1 MPCTARNIEEQRKQ
15 EEAIEEVSQMILDGT
30 IKIQR
35 SLRGQVSLTNM
46 GSTKARGLKMQDG
59 CVLSGIMKNPRL
71 AAMVSYVT
79 NTTEKARVADAV
91 VAHEL
96 SHKAGK

>member
-1 MPCTARNIEEQRKQ
+1 MPCEGRTAAELRAQ
-15 EEAIEEVSQMILDGT
+15 EEAAEEVAQMILDGT
-30 IKIQR
+30 IKVQR
-35 SLRGQVSLTNM
+35 NLRGQVSLTNM
-46 GSTKARGLKMQDG
+46 GATKARSLEMQDG